1 MNIGPI
7 LYQLP
12 NEKRKVIRKKE
23 KLQKKVTKN
32 KYAIVFNQTSLKEDI
47 VPAYTHIKLYD
58 QAVAYEDFTEE
69 FRRRCVEKQIE
80 KELESLKR
88 LEQEVEKNENKYQN
102 IDLDADIRAD
112 LNKLL
117 KEEQIYFENVTK
129 NRVLNKL
136 NRLYRGQI
144 LLPDKS
150 VSFVNLSSRQ
160 LSANEKEFLDL
171 GLNVHLGS
179 KFNKCIKLTELEL
192 LYQSITDLE
201 KKGKVDVN
209 PDLRP
214 QLYAEATKRRDFKKY
229 DVLNPKLKE
238 AARTLREDDTI
249 VVQKADKSSSYVV
262 IDKEEYL
269 SKIDH
274 ILKDTG
280 KFKRIKKTPQM
291 IWRRRL
297 IE

>member
-32 KYAIVFNQTSLKEDI
+32 KYAIVFNQTCLKEDI
-47 VPAYTHIKLYD
+47 LPAYTHIKLYD
-58 QAVAYEDFTEE
+58 QAVAYEDFTKE
-69 FRRRCVEKQIE
+69 FRRRCVERQIE

-117 KEEQIYFENVTK
+117 KEEQIYFENVIK

-269 SKIDH
+269 NKIDH

-291 IWRRRL
+291 I
-297 IE
+297 